1 MGILSGYLG
10 MKFFEHCYTPLGE
23 MMDMLTLLV
32 STSTIRQREISNELF
47 QNCMINFILYC
58 TMSRQFRLTFR
69 WRTSFTFFILKQ
81 KTIRRKIFKIR
92 SGGSSIWCKLM
103 RSCSQEDKSIPMEN
117 MLIEKYMRVRLL
129 VINIDPSHCA
139 LLGASHQQ

>member
-32 STSTIRQREISNELF
+32 STSTISERDISNELF

-69 WRTSFTFFILKQ
+69 WRTTEILNILNS
-81 KTIRRKIFKIR
+81 KTKNY
-92 SGGSSIWCKLM
+92 S
-103 RSCSQEDKSIPMEN
+103 
-117 MLIEKYMRVRLL
+117 
-129 VINIDPSHCA
+129 
-139 LLGASHQQ
+139 